1 MYYTQI
7 IIEDHPEAT
16 VNDNFV
22 SVLTERWK
30 FIEDGNGR
38 SKYIKRTPEG
48 AWLLNSSYG
57 VENLQ
62 DIKEQYDSWGT
73 VYFGPTVTY
82 LGMIK
87 VWNTESAAQGWVAAV
102 EALDLPGVT
111 ISYHG
116 TTDPTV

>member
-7 IIEDHPEAT
+7 IIEDHAEAT

-38 SKYIKRTPEG
+38 SKYVKRDPED
-48 AWLLNSSYG
+48 AWLLNPSYSAGSSQE
-57 VENLQ
+57 VKQE
-62 DIKEQYDSWGT
+62 YDSWGA
-73 VYFGPTVTY
+73 VYFDASVTY
-82 LGMIK
+82 HGMIK
-87 VWNTESAAQGWVAAV
+87 VWNTESAAQGWVDAV
-102 EALDLPGVT
+102 QALDLPGVT

-116 TTDPTV
+116 TTDPSI

>member
-22 SVLTERWK
+22 SVLAERWK

-38 SKYIKRTPEG
+38 SKYVKKDPEG
-48 AWLLNSSYG
+48 AWLLNPGYS

-62 DIKEQYDSWGT
+62 DVKEQYESWGT
-73 VYFGPTVTY
+73 VYFGPSVTY

-87 VWNTESAAQGWVAAV
+87 VWNTESAAQAWVAAV
-102 EALDLPGVT
+102 GALDLPGVT